1 MTKPIH
7 SMQNK
12 SRRSFLK
19 LAGAGSLAMITPV
32 YAMSTE
38 KKPLQSQLKMQQNT
52 NMAIG
57 NTPLVKLL
65 HMPKPNSAEIWVKWE
80 GANPTGSMK
89 DRMALGM
96 IEAAEKS
103 GKLKPGMRIVEVTG
117 GSTGSS
123 LAMMCGPKGYKAHF
137 VTTDAISVEKR
148 RTMAALGAQL
158 EIMPSHGKGITPE
171 LVERSIARVHELVN
185 EGDTYWTNQFGNPAN
200 AAGYKYLGHEL
211 LDAGPVDAFVMGVG
225 TGGCISGVG
234 SVLKHKDRASNSLI
248 VAVEPA
254 ASRNL
259 SGGPTGGHRI
269 EGIGIGFVPET
280 VRLDLIDEIETVTDE
295 EAFKT
300 TRDLARKEG
309 LLAGISSGANVAVA
323 MRIAKRLGKGKR
335 VVTLLCDSGLRY
347 LSDGELFES
356 GKG

>member
-1 MTKPIH
+1 M
-7 SMQNK
+7 
-12 SRRSFLK
+12 K
-19 LAGAGSLAMITPV
+19 LAGASSLALISPFDIKPQLQTIQSHYNMQRNTP
-32 YAMSTE
+32 S
-38 KKPLQSQLKMQQNT
+38 
-52 NMAIG
+52 AIG
-57 NTPLVKLL
+57 NTPLVKLM
-65 HMPKPNSAEIWVKWE
+65 HVPEPDSAEIWVKWE

-96 IEAAEKS
+96 IEAAERS

-123 LAMMCGPKGYKAHF
+123 LAMVCGPKGYKVHF
-137 VTTDAISVEKR
+137 VTTDAISIEKR
-148 RTMAALGAQL
+148 RTMEALGARL

-171 LVERSIARVHELVN
+171 LVERSIARVHELAD
-185 EGDTYWTNQFGNPAN
+185 EGNTYWTNQFGNPAN

-211 LDAGPVDAFVMGVG
+211 LETGSVDAFVMGVG

-234 SVLKHKDRASNSLI
+234 AVLKEQNRNSKPLI

-280 VRLDLIDEIETVTDE
+280 VRLDLIDEIEAVTDE
-295 EAFKT
+295 EAFQI
-300 TRDLARKEG
+300 TRELARREG
-309 LLAGISSGANVAVA
+309 LFAGMSSGANVAVA
-323 MRIAKRLGKGKR
+323 IRIAKRLGKGKR

-356 GKG
+356 GND

>member
-1 MTKPIH
+1 
-7 SMQNK
+7 MQNK

-19 LAGAGSLAMITPV
+19 LAGAGSLAIISPFNAT
-32 YAMSTE
+32 SELQT
-38 KKPLQSQLKMQQNT
+38 LQSQKSMQRNT
-52 NMAIG
+52 PSAIG
-57 NTPLVKLL
+57 NTPLVKLM
-65 HMPKPNSAEIWVKWE
+65 HITEPDSAEIWVKWE

-96 IEAAEKS
+96 IEAAERS
-103 GKLKPGMRIVEVTG
+103 GVLKPGMRVVEVTG

-123 LAMMCGPKGYKAHF
+123 LAMVCGPRGYKVHF
-137 VTTDAISVEKR
+137 VTTDAISIEKR
-148 RTMAALGAQL
+148 RTMEALGAEL

-171 LVERSIARVHELVN
+171 LVERSIDRVHELVR
-185 EGDTYWTNQFGNPAN
+185 EGNTYWTNQFGNPSN
-200 AAGYKYLGHEL
+200 AAGYKYLGYEL
-211 LDAGPVDAFVMGVG
+211 LEAGPVDAFVMGVG

-234 SVLKHKDRASNSLI
+234 AVLKESNRNSKPLI
-248 VAVEPA
+248 IAVEPA

-280 VRLDLIDEIETVTDE
+280 VRLDLIDEIEAVTDE

-323 MRIAKRLGKGKR
+323 LRVAKQLGKGKR

-356 GKG
+356 GKE

>member
-1 MTKPIH
+1 MIRSFET
-7 SMQNK
+7 MQNK

-19 LAGAGSLAMITPV
+19 LAGAGSLAIISPF
-32 YAMSTE
+32 YASDE
-38 KKPLQSQLKMQQNT
+38 LKPLKSQT
-52 NMAIG
+52 NMLKNIHTLIG
-57 NTPLVKLL
+57 NTPLVKLM
-65 HMPKPNSAEIWVKWE
+65 HMPEPDSADIWVKWE

-96 IEAAEKS
+96 IEAAERS
-103 GKLKPGMRIVEVTG
+103 GELKPGMRVVEVTG

-123 LAMMCGPKGYKAHF
+123 LAMVCGPKGYKVRF
-137 VTTDAISVEKR
+137 VTTDAISIEKR
-148 RTMAALGAQL
+148 RTMEALGARL
-158 EIMPSHGKGITPE
+158 EIMPSYGKGITPE
-171 LVERSIARVHELVN
+171 LVERSIARVHELVG
-185 EGDTYWTNQFGNPAN
+185 EGNTYWTNQFGNPAN
-200 AAGYKYLGHEL
+200 AAGYKYLGYEL
-211 LDAGPVDAFVMGVG
+211 LETGPVDAFVMGVG

-234 SVLKHKDRASNSLI
+234 AVLKEQNRNSKYLI
-248 VAVEPA
+248 IAVEPA

-280 VRLDLIDEIETVTDE
+280 VRLDLIDEIEAVTDE

-323 MRIAKRLGKGKR
+323 MRMAKRLGKGKR

-356 GKG
+356 GIE